1 MSRVRAFKNK
11 KAVEVEAIK
20 FAQLLE
26 HDIDGRAEVSFLF
39 R

>member
-1 MSRVRAFKNK
+1 MAIE
-11 KAVEVEAIK
+11 VEVNK

-26 HDIDGRAEVSFLF
+26 HDIDGREEISFLF